1 MMDSK
6 PRSLAVPIVA
16 TSIAFAFL
24 VSLGVWQLSRKQWK
38 EALIDNMT
46 ARFLA
51 APVTLPSQDKW
62 PSMSA
67 ENSEFLRVKIDAD
80 FWPTRD
86 AYAYVAGSALRD
98 DIKSPG
104 YFVFRP
110 AKLPDGRIV
119 VVNRGYV
126 PIDNTEQSKSGS
138 VELTGY
144 LRWPEPKSMFVSS
157 SDSSGETWFVRDQR
171 AMAEARDWGE
181 VAPFYIDQEA
191 PAPEGGLPR
200 PSKLQVTLRND
211 HFGYALTWF
220 GLAAVLA
227 GVFAVWLFGQRRKIA
242 QPAE

>member
-1 MMDSK
+1 MSDQ
-6 PRSLAVPIVA
+6 PRGLFVPIIA
-16 TSIAFAFL
+16 TSIAFALL

-38 EALIDNMT
+38 EALIDSMT

-51 APVTLPSQDKW
+51 SPVALPPPDKW

-86 AYAYVAGSALRD
+86 AFAYVAGSALRD

-126 PIDNTEQSKSGS
+126 PIDRTEQSKPGR

-171 AMAEARDWGE
+171 AMAAAGGWGE

-191 PAPEGGLPR
+191 PVPEGGLPR

-211 HFGYALTWF
+211 HLGYALTWF

-227 GVFAVWLFGQRRKIA
+227 GVFAAWLFSQRCKLA